1 VKPIGVVG
9 ESRNFL
15 FYLPARPGVTTTI
28 TRRIMNAKVDEQVEE
43 EVETE
48 TDDKGTGTDQTKTG
62 KTFTQEDV
70 NKLIAKEKASWKR
83 GVDKEKETWTTAEQT
98 LREQLTARDE
108 IIQKN
113 VDLLKKDL
121 NIDEEDWELTM
132 ADRDVLFQYD
142 YLLKKVEKLSK
153 KDIPRTPKGE
163 GERNEK
169 FTFTRR
175 NTV

>member
-1 VKPIGVVG
+1 MTEKT
-9 ESRNFL
+9 E
-15 FYLPARPGVTTTI
+15 
-28 TRRIMNAKVDEQVEE
+28 DVEE

-48 TDDKGTGTDQTKTG
+48 PEKGTGTDQTKTG
-62 KTFTQEDV
+62 KTFTQDDV

-83 GVDKEKETWTTAEQT
+83 SADKEKATLSETEQT
-98 LREQLTARDE
+98 LRDQLTARDE

-142 YLLKKVEKLSK
+142 YLLKKAEKASK

-169 FTFTRR
+169 VTFTH
-175 NTV
+175 NISKI